1 MKLADKALYIPK
13 PFEIGALGTVVER
26 GLEFAL
32 ASNDYTTKD
41 FVGSLTTLLAD
52 QLAMNP
58 MPQLIKPALEAT
70 NNYNSF
76 LGSPIDN
83 MGQQRLAAKDR
94 YTAATSAG
102 AIAAGKV
109 LNISPQRIEY
119 LVRGYFGWLGLQV
132 LNITDLAARPL
143 VDLPSNPNR
152 DLSKVNNLF
161 MVGDFIKNSNVGTGS
176 KYLTRFYE
184 SQQKIDQ
191 VYASLSNARKNG
203 ELEYAKELAQDN
215 SLKSRRLYNNA
226 KTRIDK
232 YSQQINVIRANKQ
245 ISASM
250 KNERI
255 EVLQKRRN
263 KLAESV
269 DRIARARG
277 YL

>member
-1 MKLADKALYIPK
+1 
-13 PFEIGALGTVVER
+13 
-26 GLEFAL
+26 
-32 ASNDYTTKD
+32 
-41 FVGSLTTLLAD
+41 
-52 QLAMNP
+52 
-58 MPQLIKPALEAT
+58 
-70 NNYNSF
+70 
-76 LGSPIDN
+76 
-83 MGQQRLAAKDR
+83 
-94 YTAATSAG
+94 
-102 AIAAGKV
+102 
-109 LNISPQRIEY
+109 
-119 LVRGYFGWLGLQV
+119 
-132 LNITDLAARPL
+132 
-143 VDLPSNPNR
+143 
-152 DLSKVNNLF
+152 
-161 MVGDFIKNSNVGTGS
+161 KNSNVGTGS